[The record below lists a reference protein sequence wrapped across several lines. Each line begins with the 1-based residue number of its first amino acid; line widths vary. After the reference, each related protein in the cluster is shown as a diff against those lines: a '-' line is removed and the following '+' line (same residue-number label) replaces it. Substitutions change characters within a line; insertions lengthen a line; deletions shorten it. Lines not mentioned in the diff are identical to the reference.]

1 MLRRVSNKGMCLG
14 LLSGQPETVRI
25 LSLAASAAVTVS
37 AGAAL
42 LFRKGF
48 LKKAGSCLAAAGAWS
63 NTADRFIRGHVVD
76 YIGFRLK
83 NKKLAALTYNLADFY
98 IAAGGVFMVLDS
110 IRSQFYRIE
119 IPVKNDPV
127 HAERSSGLDIFPEVV
142 DEEAFGGVKRIC
154 FKKIPIHRRI
164 RFRGFQRRREYYAVE
179 FFQYA
184 VMLQRVVRE
193 ENGRVGEK
201 IDWYIPA
208 GQIFYKIHYPA
219 EQFHMAIRPGP
230 EEIPGGAGQMIRQQ
244 TDRFFS
250 ICIIV
255 NGLLIELLPL
265 PEDHRAQEFAVRL

>member
-98 IAAGGVFMVLDS
+98 IAAGAFFMVLDS
-110 IRSQFYRIE
+110 IRSQFLPHR
-119 IPVKNDPV
+119 DP
-127 HAERSSGLDIFPEVV
+127 
-142 DEEAFGGVKRIC
+142 
-154 FKKIPIHRRI
+154 
-164 RFRGFQRRREYYAVE
+164 
-179 FFQYA
+179 
-184 VMLQRVVRE
+184 
-193 ENGRVGEK
+193 
-201 IDWYIPA
+201 
-208 GQIFYKIHYPA
+208 
-219 EQFHMAIRPGP
+219 
-230 EEIPGGAGQMIRQQ
+230 RQK
-244 TDRFFS
+244 
-250 ICIIV
+250 
-255 NGLLIELLPL
+255 
-265 PEDHRAQEFAVRL
+265 